1 MIKTDPIAAITSLKL
16 FCLKARFLG
25 DLLICLLLDIQHSHV
40 QRRCICQNWHLENAG
55 LGFFV
60 VFKYGVFKLQ
70 EFCAEL
76 KHHVKK
82 MQLKTES
89 SYAHS
94 GILLDDQD
102 SIISFLE

>member
-1 MIKTDPIAAITSLKL
+1 MEIY
-16 FCLKARFLG
+16 
-25 DLLICLLLDIQHSHV
+25 LLDIQYSYVHW
-40 QRRCICQNWHLENAG
+40 CISQKWHLESAG
-55 LGFFV
+55 LDFFV

-76 KHHVKK
+76 KHRVKK
-82 MQLKTES
+82 MQLKIES
-89 SYAHS
+89 SHAHS